1 MGGLAVWYWESGKKM
16 SRERLIRLGG
26 PASVGASVLW
36 MLVWLHQRQT
46 HGATQE
52 NEERLLF
59 GLTWLDSGKFL
70 VLPFILL
77 LVGIVSLYVR
87 RGRPG
92 WLGRIG
98 FAVTIAGLVGLIM
111 GTALQF
117 WFFPWGSYAVGFEDP
132 GRHSFGGPIQP
143 ISTLVFTV
151 GVIVLNI
158 DLVRARVMPIWAAL
172 VLVLGGLAT
181 FFLTPVNWL
190 PGLAWLLLGLV
201 LRSRRLVPS

>member
-1 MGGLAVWYWESGKKM
+1 MRGRV
-16 SRERLIRLGG
+16 IRLGG
-26 PASVGASVLW
+26 PASVGASIFW

-46 HGATQE
+46 HGPTQE

-70 VLPFILL
+70 VLPLILL

-98 FAVTIAGLVGLIM
+98 FAITVAGLVGLIV

-117 WFFPWGSYAVGFEDP
+117 WLFPWGSYAVGFDDP
-132 GRHSFGGPIQP
+132 GPHHVGGPIQP

-151 GVIVLNI
+151 GLIVLNI
-158 DLVRARVMPIWAAL
+158 DLVRARVMPPWAAP